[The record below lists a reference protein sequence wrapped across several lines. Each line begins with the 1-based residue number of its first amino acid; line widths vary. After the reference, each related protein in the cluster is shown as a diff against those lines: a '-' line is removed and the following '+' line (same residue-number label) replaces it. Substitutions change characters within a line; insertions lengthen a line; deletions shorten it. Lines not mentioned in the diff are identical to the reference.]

1 MEVVISEERVP
12 GEKPL
17 KTKKRT
23 NNQLRNP
30 LTCVVSTPFTVISP
44 RLLSPLFSS
53 HLAHFKCNISRS
65 ISHIAKQVRIKC
77 NIPHCLSH
85 KPKRAGLRC
94 NISRS
99 QIGG

>member
-44 RLLSPLFSS
+44 PS
-53 HLAHFKCNISRS
+53 HFAP
-65 ISHIAKQVRIKC
+65 VT
-77 NIPHCLSH
+77 
-85 KPKRAGLRC
+85 
-94 NISRS
+94 
-99 QIGG
+99 